1 MENSQKKKK
10 SLFRRILKWTGIS
23 FLLLIVALILIPIF
37 FKDQIKQM
45 VIDEVNKN
53 LNAKLTIGDFDL
65 TFISTFPNMTVQL
78 NDTKLEGTEAF
89 EGVELMNV
97 KQFKAHVGFWSV
109 IAGDQVEI
117 DAIHLVEPSFDVR
130 VLNNGLA
137 NYDIV
142 KADSLKTED
151 ELEEPSSF
159 KLSLK
164 EYSIKGANINYL
176 DEPSAMSAKIKNLN
190 HTGTGDLTA
199 DVIDFETTTEM
210 EQITFKMD
218 GINYLTDVKTDV
230 VMNILM
236 EFTDKSSKFTLK
248 ENVFKLNA
256 LNFSL
261 DGFYE
266 MLEGYDNMDLK
277 MNASKATFKDF
288 LSLIPT
294 FYRTGYESMV
304 TKGSMEFGGVVK
316 GRMDDVNLPGWDF
329 KLKVN
334 NGSIR
339 YPDLPGSI
347 DGINVLAASGFT
359 GGENLDKMT
368 LDISKFTANFGGNKL
383 AADLKMRNPMTDPLI
398 ISNILAKVD
407 LATLKNYIPVA
418 EGESYNGILDAD
430 IQLNGRMSAIEK
442 EEYEKFKADGTLK
455 LTDMLYKSPDLSND
469 ISISEMMFRFS
480 PKNLALEKMVAKTG
494 KSDFNVN
501 GTIDNYLGYIFRDE
515 LLKGNFNFSS
525 QNMDIDELMNIVP
538 ASETAAEPT
547 TTTTESSEP
556 VLIPNNVDFTM
567 RTSIGNMKY
576 NGIEIKNMSGTVK
589 MKEEVAQLEGL
600 SMNTMGGT
608 VGLRGS
614 YDTRDHSKP
623 KIDFAYTLKD
633 IDIQTL
639 AKNFMT
645 IDKLAP
651 IAKYAQGK
659 ISSSFEM
666 KSDLTANLDPIYS
679 SLSGLG
685 DLSTSTVTISGF
697 KPMEKMAEVL
707 QMSKLSTQTLKDV
720 KTKFQFADGKVSV
733 KPFDVQLG
741 KIKTTVSGFTSF
753 EQAIDYDLKMLVP
766 KEEIPGALIKQAE
779 QAIAKVNALAPKIEL
794 KSIPDFIP
802 VKVDVLGTVT
812 NPKIS
817 TDFRESLM
825 AATGNL
831 KDQLINNIKETV
843 KDTVKAIISDKVED
857 VKAELEK
864 RKKEILDE
872 AQRNA
877 NKVKAEAKKS
887 ADAVRAEAQKQA
899 KALMD
904 EAGSNPLKQ
913 KAAKITGDKLIKEA
927 EEKAVKIEQEGNK
940 KADAIMREAQEKA
953 DKLK

>member
-1 MENSQKKKK
+1 
-10 SLFRRILKWTGIS
+10 
-23 FLLLIVALILIPIF
+23 
-37 FKDQIKQM
+37 
-45 VIDEVNKN
+45 
-53 LNAKLTIGDFDL
+53 
-65 TFISTFPNMTVQL
+65 MTVEL
-78 NDTKLEGTEAF
+78 NDTKLEGTDAF
-89 EGVELMNV
+89 EGVQLMNV

-109 IAGDQVEI
+109 IVGDQVEI

-130 VLNNGLA
+130 ILNNGLA

-142 KADSLKTED
+142 KADSLKTE
-151 ELEEPSSF
+151 EEISEPSNF
-159 KLSLK
+159 KLSLN
-164 EYSIKGANINYL
+164 EYSITKANVNYL
-176 DEPSAMSAKIKNLN
+176 DEPSGMSAKIKNLN

-199 DVIDFETTTEM
+199 DVIDFETTTDM
-210 EQITFKMD
+210 DQITFKMD
-218 GINYLTDVKTDV
+218 GINYLTDVKTDI

-248 ENVFKLNA
+248 ENVFKLNS

-304 TKGSMEFGGVVK
+304 TKGSMELGGLVK

-347 DGINVLAASGFT
+347 DGINILAASGFS
-359 GGENLDKMT
+359 GGADLDKMT
-368 LDISKFTANFGGNKL
+368 LDVSKFTANFGGNKL

-418 EGESYNGILDAD
+418 EGESYNGILDTD
-430 IQLNGRMSAIEK
+430 IKLNGRMSAIEK
-442 EEYEKFKADGTLK
+442 EEYEKFKAEGTLK
-455 LTDMLYKSPDLSND
+455 LTDMLYKSPELTND
-469 ISISEMMFRFS
+469 VAISEMLFRFS

-494 KSDFNVN
+494 KSDFNIN
-501 GTIDNYLGYIFRDE
+501 GSIDNYLGYIFRDE
-515 LLKGNFNFSS
+515 LLKGNFNFAS

-538 ASETAAEPT
+538 ASETATEPT
-547 TTTTESSEP
+547 TASTDISDP
-556 VLIPNNVDFTM
+556 VLIPNNVDFTL

-576 NGIEIKNMSGTVK
+576 NGIDIKNLSGTVK

-600 SMNTMGGT
+600 SMNAMGGS

-623 KIDFAYTLKD
+623 KIDFAYNLKD

-651 IAKYAQGK
+651 IAKYTKGK
-659 ISSSFEM
+659 ISSTFEM
-666 KSDLTANLDPIYS
+666 KSDLTANLDPIYN
-679 SLSGLG
+679 SLSGFG
-685 DLSTSTVTISGF
+685 DLSTSTITISGF

-707 QMSKLSTQTLKDV
+707 QMSKLSSQTLKDV
-720 KTKFQFADGKVSV
+720 KTKFQFADGKVNV

-753 EQAIDYDLKMLVP
+753 EQAIDYDLKMMVP

-779 QAIAKVNALAPKIEL
+779 QAIAKVNALTPKIEL

-812 NPKIS
+812 NPKIA
-817 TDFRESLM
+817 TDFKEALM

-831 KDQLINNIKETV
+831 KDQLIDNIKETV

-857 VKAELEK
+857 AKAELEK

-872 AQRNA
+872 AQKNA

-913 KAAKITGDKLIKEA
+913 KAAKAAGDKLIKEA
-927 EEKAVKIEQEGNK
+927 EEKAVKIEQEGDK

>member
-1 MENSQKKKK
+1 M
-10 SLFRRILKWTGIS
+10 
-23 FLLLIVALILIPIF
+23 
-37 FKDQIKQM
+37 D
-45 VIDEVNKN
+45 
-53 LNAKLTIGDFDL
+53 
-65 TFISTFPNMTVQL
+65 
-78 NDTKLEGTEAF
+78 
-89 EGVELMNV
+89 
-97 KQFKAHVGFWSV
+97 
-109 IAGDQVEI
+109 
-117 DAIHLVEPSFDVR
+117 
-130 VLNNGLA
+130 
-137 NYDIV
+137 
-142 KADSLKTED
+142 
-151 ELEEPSSF
+151 
-159 KLSLK
+159 
-164 EYSIKGANINYL
+164 
-176 DEPSAMSAKIKNLN
+176 
-190 HTGTGDLTA
+190 
-199 DVIDFETTTEM
+199 
-210 EQITFKMD
+210 QITFKMD
-218 GINYLTDVKTDV
+218 GINYLTDVKTDI

-248 ENVFKLNA
+248 ENVFKLNS

-304 TKGSMEFGGVVK
+304 TKGSMELGGLVK

-347 DGINVLAASGFT
+347 DGINILAASGFS
-359 GGENLDKMT
+359 GGADLDNMT
-368 LDISKFTANFGGNKL
+368 LDVSKFTANFGGNKL
-383 AADLKMRNPMTDPLI
+383 AADLKMRNPMKDPLI

-430 IQLNGRMSAIEK
+430 IKLNGRMSAIEK
-442 EEYEKFKADGTLK
+442 EEYEKFKAEGTLK
-455 LTDMLYKSPDLSND
+455 LTDMLYKSPELTND
-469 ISISEMMFRFS
+469 VAISEMLFRFS

-494 KSDFNVN
+494 KSDFNIN
-501 GTIDNYLGYIFRDE
+501 GSIDNYLGYIFRDE
-515 LLKGNFNFSS
+515 LLKGNFNFAS

-538 ASETAAEPT
+538 ASETATEPT
-547 TTTTESSEP
+547 TASTDISDP
-556 VLIPNNVDFTM
+556 VLIPNNVDFTL

-576 NGIEIKNMSGTVK
+576 NGIDIKNLSGTVK

-600 SMNTMGGT
+600 SMNAMGGS

-623 KIDFAYTLKD
+623 KIDFAYNLKD

-651 IAKYAQGK
+651 IAKYTKGK
-659 ISSSFEM
+659 ISSTFEM
-666 KSDLTANLDPIYS
+666 KSDLTANLDPIYN
-679 SLSGLG
+679 SLSGFG
-685 DLSTSTVTISGF
+685 DLSTSTITISGF

-707 QMSKLSTQTLKDV
+707 QMSKLSSQTLKDV
-720 KTKFQFADGKVSV
+720 KTKFQFADGKVNV

-753 EQAIDYDLKMLVP
+753 EQAIDYDLKMMVP

-779 QAIAKVNALAPKIEL
+779 QAIAKVNALTPKIEL

-812 NPKIS
+812 NPKIA
-817 TDFRESLM
+817 TDFKEALM

-831 KDQLINNIKETV
+831 KDQLIDNIKETV

-857 VKAELEK
+857 AKAELEK

-872 AQRNA
+872 AQKNA

-913 KAAKITGDKLIKEA
+913 KAAKAAGDKLIKEA
-927 EEKAVKIEQEGNK
+927 EEKAVKIEQEGDK